1 MQEKGFHETAISHYK
16 KAIQINRRYSIA
28 YKNLGICLHELSKY
42 DEAAANYRKALDIDP
57 GLRDALAGLGQVLMM
72 LGEHREGLDLLR
84 EANGSIFFHLED
96 GISFS

>member
-1 MQEKGFHETAISHYK
+1 
-16 KAIQINRRYSIA
+16 
-28 YKNLGICLHELSKY
+28 
-42 DEAAANYRKALDIDP
+42 RKALDIDP